1 MNLPAPFLKPLPRKS
16 ERRMK
21 IQVNGE
27 PREVQ
32 PGSTVAGLLGLLE
45 VKQPHVAVEL
55 NLEVI
60 PRAQHGKTI
69 LRDGDRLEVVTL
81 VGGG

>member
-1 MNLPAPFLKPLPRKS
+1 MT
-16 ERRMK
+16 

-27 PREVQ
+27 SKLIGEGITVSQLLRE
-32 PGSTVAGLLGLLE
+32 LG
-45 VKQPHVAVEL
+45 VTAPHVAVEL
-55 NLEVI
+55 NLEVV
-60 PRAQHGKTI
+60 PRANHADTL